1 MVKELDL
8 PVRILLGPGPSTVH
22 PRVLK
27 AMSMPLLG
35 HLDPEFLD
43 IMNET
48 TVLLQGV
55 FETKNHQTM
64 AMSGTGSAGME
75 AVFVNLLEPGD
86 KVIICVHGLF
96 GERMVDIAGRIG
108 CSVVKV
114 ESAWGEP
121 IDPGKVKTALA
132 ANPEAKMLAIVQAET
147 STGVYQP
154 LEEIAALVDD
164 AGLLF
169 VVDAVTSLGGMEVGV
184 DKYKIDAVYSGTQKN
199 LSVPPGLSPVS
210 FSERA
215 LQVLDSRKSK
225 VQSWYLDLSM
235 IRQYWGQERFYH
247 HTAPI
252 SMIYALREGLRMIE
266 AEGLK
271 AVTDRHLV
279 LGRSLQAG
287 LTAMGLEM
295 VVKEEK
301 FRLPNLTSV
310 FIPEGINDLE
320 VRSRLLNEY
329 NIEIGGGLGRYKGKA
344 WRIGLM
350 GYSCNR
356 GNVILFLA
364 ALEAI
369 LSELSFKL
377 EKGAGIKEAAA
388 HAKCTAES
396 N

>member
-64 AMSGTGSAGME
+64 AMPGTGSAGME

-215 LQVLDSRKSK
+215 LQVLDSRKNK

>member
-215 LQVLDSRKSK
+215 LQVLDSRKNK

>member
-27 AMSMPLLG
+27 AISMPLLG
-35 HLDPEFLD
+35 HLDPKFLD

-48 TVLLQGV
+48 TLLLQGV
-55 FETKNHQTM
+55 FETNNRQTM
-64 AMSGTGSAGME
+64 AMPGTGSAGME

-108 CSVVKV
+108 CSVVTV

-121 IDPGKVKTALA
+121 IDPGKVKNALA
-132 ANPEAKMLAIVQAET
+132 ANPEAKLLAIVQAET

-154 LEEIAALVDD
+154 LDEIATMVNS

-210 FSERA
+210 FSEKALRA
-215 LQVLDSRKSK
+215 LDGRKSK

-252 SMIYALREGLRMIE
+252 SMVYALREGLRMIE

-271 AVTDRHLV
+271 AVTERHLV

-287 LTAMGLEM
+287 LTAMGLEL
-295 VVKEEK
+295 VVKDEK
-301 FRLPNLTSV
+301 YRLPNLTSV
-310 FIPEGINDLE
+310 FIPEGINDGE

-356 GNVILFLA
+356 SNVILFLA
-364 ALEAI
+364 ALEVI
-369 LSELSFKL
+369 LSDLGFKL
-377 EKGAGIKEAAA
+377 EKGAGIKEASS
-388 HAKCTAES
+388 HSKISLED

>member
-215 LQVLDSRKSK
+215 LQVLDSRKGK

>member
-64 AMSGTGSAGME
+64 AMPGTGSAGME

>member
-64 AMSGTGSAGME
+64 AMPGTGSAGME

-184 DKYKIDAVYSGTQKN
+184 DKYTIDAVYSGTQKN